1 MNTRD
6 SQQIVVVGGGTAGWM
21 TAAAFAKTLGRRYS
35 IRVVE
40 SDDIGTVGVG
50 EATIPMIQRFN
61 AVLELDE
68 NEFMRETQATFKLG
82 IEFVN
87 WGALGQSYMHGFG
100 RIGQDLGVLTFD
112 KYWHKL
118 AGKGRAAPLGA
129 YTISVSAARAGK
141 FTRPRPD
148 LPKSPLADITYAYQF
163 DASLYARYLRE
174 YAQQRGVVRT
184 EGRVVDVTLRGADGF
199 VDSLRLEH
207 GEPVRGDIFIDCSGF
222 RGLLIEQALKTGYDD
237 WSHWLPCDRA
247 IAVPS
252 ARDTVPFPYTRATAR
267 TAGWQWQIPLQHRT
281 GNGHVY
287 CSAFMSDDEATAMLL
302 NHLDGEALAEPR
314 PLRFTTGLR
323 KKIWNRNVIA
333 IGLSG
338 GFMEP
343 LESTSIHLIQATI
356 ARALEFFPDAA
367 FDERDTEEFN
377 RLMRLE
383 YAGIRDFI
391 ILHYKLTER
400 DDTAFWLHCG
410 NMRIPDTLQRRI
422 DLYRSRGRIVREGT
436 ELFTEPSWL
445 QVMHGQ
451 GLKPDGHHP
460 LADLLSDRE
469 LADYLDDVRRV
480 IGKCVDVMPA
490 HEEFIEQHCRSTS
503 I

>member
-1 MNTRD
+1 
-6 SQQIVVVGGGTAGWM
+6 M

-68 NEFMRETQATFKLG
+68 NEFIRETQATFKLG

-87 WGALGQSYMHGFG
+87 WGELGQSYMHGFG

-118 AGKGRAAPLGA
+118 AGKGGAAPLGA

-141 FTRPRPD
+141 FTRPRLD

-163 DASLYARYLRE
+163 DASLYARYLRR
-174 YAQQRGVVRT
+174 YAEQRGVVRT
-184 EGRVVDVTLRGADGF
+184 EGRVLDVTLRGTDGF
-199 VDSLRLEH
+199 VESLRLEH
-207 GEPVRGDIFIDCSGF
+207 GEPVRGDLFIDCSGF

-247 IAVPS
+247 VAVPS
-252 ARDTVPFPYTRATAR
+252 ARDTAPFPYTRATAR

-287 CSAFMSDDEATAMLL
+287 CSRFMSDDEATSILL

-314 PLRFTTGLR
+314 PLRFTTGMR

-343 LESTSIHLIQATI
+343 LESTSIHLIQAAV
-356 ARALEFFPDAA
+356 ARTLEFFPDAA
-367 FDERDTEEFN
+367 FDARDTEEFN
-377 RLMRLE
+377 RLLRLE
-383 YAGIRDFI
+383 YTGIRDFI
-391 ILHYKLTER
+391 ILHYKLTKR
-400 DDTAFWLHCG
+400 DDAAFWVHCG
-410 NMRIPDTLQRRI
+410 NMQIPETLQRRI
-422 DLYRSRGRIVREGT
+422 DLYRSRGHVVREGI

-445 QVMHGQ
+445 QVMNGQ

-469 LADYLDDVRRV
+469 LTDYLDDVRRV
-480 IGKCVDVMPA
+480 IGKCVALMPA
-490 HEEFIEQHCRSTS
+490 HEEFIAQHCRSIS